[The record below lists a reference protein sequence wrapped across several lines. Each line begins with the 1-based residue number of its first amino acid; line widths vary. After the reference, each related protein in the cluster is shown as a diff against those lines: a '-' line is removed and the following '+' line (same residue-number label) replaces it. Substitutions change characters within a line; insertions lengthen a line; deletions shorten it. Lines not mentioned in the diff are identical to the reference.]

1 MIFEEEY
8 SRRAVEGGFDIL
20 DAGVRLYD
28 VIWVLALA
36 LNNTMTMVRNDDIS
50 QTGCSNASG
59 SLVPLEEFNYT
70 NEKMGCVIQWNIQQT
85 NFSGGSVSFTHCIID
100 SDMNLFDRDVFYSIN
115 MGQESTIVSDY
126 VNTYLM
132 VSNGHRMLH
141 RMQKYPL
148 HQFQL
153 FPFSALIFLCTCAIN
168 NLQ

>member
-1 MIFEEEY
+1 MMFEDEY
-8 SRRAVEGGFDIL
+8 SKRAVAGGFDIL

-36 LNNTMTMVRNDDIS
+36 LNNTMTMVRNNDIS

-70 NEKMGCVIQWNIQQT
+70 NEKMGCVIQWNLQQT

-100 SDMNLFDRDVFYSIN
+100 SHLNLLDRDVFFLMN
-115 MGQESTIVSDY
+115 MGQESTIVSGC

-132 VSNGHRMLH
+132 VRVWSRKALPSMQLH
-141 RMQKYPL
+141 
-148 HQFQL
+148 
-153 FPFSALIFLCTCAIN
+153 T
-168 NLQ
+168 